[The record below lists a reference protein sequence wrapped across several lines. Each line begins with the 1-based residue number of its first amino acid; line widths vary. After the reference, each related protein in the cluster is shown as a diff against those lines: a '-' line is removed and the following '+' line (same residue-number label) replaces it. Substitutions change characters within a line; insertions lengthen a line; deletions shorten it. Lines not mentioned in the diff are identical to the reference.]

1 MGGSGPGSIGQGLH
15 FSRVGRPGTSVWSG
29 WYLRTGGGAGRRR
42 AILREPMRDPVKV
55 MIVDDH
61 PVFREGLRQALE
73 ARKTIRVIATAGS
86 GEEMGKALRAHG
98 RPQIVLMDVEMPGES
113 GIELTRALHE
123 KRPEVRVVMLT
134 AFSDS
139 ERVFAALKAGAVGY
153 LLKNVAPDEI
163 RATVERAAAGE
174 PMLSGEIAGRVL
186 REFEREREEERYREQ
201 LDALTAREEEILKL
215 LATGES
221 NREIGRRLPIIGRR
235 RADPCLASALRALV
249 PARWRDRL
257 VGASVGG
264 AGAVASLFWIREWSG
279 RAAAAAE
286 WASFALGLAVRWWV
300 VSRLVPGGDVTGHPA
315 AIAVAELA
323 GYLAWAPMA
332 ALPIYSYRP
341 FLPPAPAFRGLQ
353 TVIQDLQLVFIVTLT
368 PLVFLIVY
376 GYATHGLAGAAVWS
390 LAALGLHVM
399 LKRLTERRYAA
410 QMKKPRLLVRYH
422 LFRRPP
428 RFLPNCHL
436 YFVQ

>member
-15 FSRVGRPGTSVWSG
+15 FSRVGRPGTSVRSG
-29 WYLRTGGGAGRRR
+29 WYLRTGGGAGRPR

-123 KRPEVRVVMLT
+123 KHPEVRVVMLT

-163 RATVERAAAGE
+163 RATVERAATGE

-186 REFEREREEERYREQ
+186 REFERERKEEHYREQ

-215 LATGES
+215 LATGDS
-221 NREIGRRLPIIGRR
+221 NREIAKRLFI
-235 RADPCLASALRALV
+235 SEQTV
-249 PARWRDRL
+249 KNH
-257 VGASVGG
+257 
-264 AGAVASLFWIREWSG
+264 VASIFRKLQVNDRTK
-279 RAAAAAE
+279 AA
-286 WASFALGLAVRWWV
+286 LLAVR
-300 VSRLVPGGDVTGHPA
+300 
-315 AIAVAELA
+315 
-323 GYLAWAPMA
+323 
-332 ALPIYSYRP
+332 
-341 FLPPAPAFRGLQ
+341 
-353 TVIQDLQLVFIVTLT
+353 
-368 PLVFLIVY
+368 
-376 GYATHGLAGAAVWS
+376 
-390 LAALGLHVM
+390 LGLGT
-399 LKRLTERRYAA
+399 KT
-410 QMKKPRLLVRYH
+410 
-422 LFRRPP
+422 PP
-428 RFLPNCHL
+428 
-436 YFVQ
+436 